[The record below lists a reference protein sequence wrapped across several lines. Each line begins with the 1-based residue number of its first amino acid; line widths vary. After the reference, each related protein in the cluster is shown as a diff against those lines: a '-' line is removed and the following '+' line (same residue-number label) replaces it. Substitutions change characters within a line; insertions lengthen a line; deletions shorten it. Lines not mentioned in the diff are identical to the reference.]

1 MIMSEPIT
9 SVALAGSGLLRWPG
23 GEQRIKYRVTVG
35 LDSRIYKIWIGSP
48 SPDILRRPSRHGH
61 IVLQMP
67 EGRRVA
73 INVAANGHLT
83 PDGPLER
90 SLDGQ
95 DWWVD
100 LTPWL
105 PVETADLCMLVLK
118 IGSLQVFESHASR
131 EDAEAAYQNWEGVE
145 IAG

>member
-1 MIMSEPIT
+1 
-9 SVALAGSGLLRWPG
+9 
-23 GEQRIKYRVTVG
+23 
-35 LDSRIYKIWIGSP
+35 
-48 SPDILRRPSRHGH
+48 
-61 IVLQMP
+61 MP

-73 INVAANGHLT
+73 INVAANGHLS

-145 IAG
+145 IAEVRPPSAKPTRLK